1 MTAMATTILMSKR
14 ERGTSDPKKVNQ
26 PCTELVLPGIRA
38 KDLELG
44 KPLTHEEQNPGGNIQ
59 GAKIQ
64 AADFGSE
71 NHSPTGAKSGLRIL
85 ARKTTHPRWA
95 KSGLRILDSEYHSL
109 TGAKSG
115 LRILGSEN
123 HSKSGEQNR
132 GRAKSRQRIWDSEN
146 HPHTLIEKYKRCL
159 GNYADFYV
167 IVQI

>member
-59 GAKIQ
+59 GAKIR

-71 NHSPTGAKSGLRIL
+71 NHSPTGAKIRATDFGLGKPLTTGAKSGLRIL
-85 ARKTTHPRWA
+85 DWENHSPTGAKSGGETPGCGFWTRKTTHPRWA
-95 KSGLRILDSEYHSL
+95 KSG
-109 TGAKSG
+109 
-115 LRILGSEN
+115 
-123 HSKSGEQNR
+123 
-132 GRAKSRQRIWDSEN
+132 
-146 HPHTLIEKYKRCL
+146 
-159 GNYADFYV
+159 V
-167 IVQI
+167 